1 MTIIKERKLSSGDV
15 RVGMAMRLGFITPFQ
30 IAEDLGYALASV
42 DVSIWRLKQIYP
54 GRVVGMRNIGYRF
67 ISQQELDKK

>member
-1 MTIIKERKLSSGDV
+1 
-15 RVGMAMRLGFITPFQ
+15 MRLGFITPFQ

-54 GRVVGMRNIGYRF
+54 GRVVGMRNID
-67 ISQQELDKK
+67 IDL